1 VLMFLAGLGNGLG
14 AAVTM
19 GEADLVPRLT
29 AAGVAHVP
37 AMAVIAGIGA
47 LAVALRRPIIG
58 WLAVVFVALSLY
70 LGALLR
76 LPRWLIDLSPVGRT
90 TVPST
95 VPVGAM
101 AVMVGVAI
109 VLTAVAG
116 WIYRRRDAV

>member
-1 VLMFLAGLGNGLG
+1 VS
-14 AAVTM
+14 
-19 GEADLVPRLT
+19 
-29 AAGVAHVP
+29 
-37 AMAVIAGIGA
+37 
-47 LAVALRRPIIG
+47 
-58 WLAVVFVALSLY
+58 LSLY

-95 VPVGAM
+95 VPVTAM

-116 WIYRRRDAV
+116 WIYRRRDAI